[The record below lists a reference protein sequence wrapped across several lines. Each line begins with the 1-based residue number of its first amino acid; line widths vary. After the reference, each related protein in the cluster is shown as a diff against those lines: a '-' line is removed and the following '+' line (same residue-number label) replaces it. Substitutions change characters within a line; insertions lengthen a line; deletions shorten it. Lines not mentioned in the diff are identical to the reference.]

1 MTDRQIIKQVL
12 KGNIQAYAELVR
24 RYENRVAATVI
35 GMLGKTPEAEDV
47 AQEVFIRFFRALPD
61 FRYDAAVSTYLT
73 RIAINL
79 SLNEI
84 KRRKKRIQLFTQG
97 DDHNLPDIPDQ
108 AEVDYNNDSNYIRRA
123 IARLDEDQR
132 AVVVLRLIDGYS
144 TKETADILNI
154 PLGTV
159 LSRLNRAQKKLRKV
173 LTPLLEVKN
182 G

>member
-1 MTDRQIIKQVL
+1 
-12 KGNIQAYAELVR
+12 
-24 RYENRVAATVI
+24 
-35 GMLGKTPEAEDV
+35 
-47 AQEVFIRFFRALPD
+47 
-61 FRYDAAVSTYLT
+61 
-73 RIAINL
+73 
-79 SLNEI
+79 
-84 KRRKKRIQLFTQG
+84 
-97 DDHNLPDIPDQ
+97 
-108 AEVDYNNDSNYIRRA
+108 VDYNNDSNYIRRA